1 MGAICV
7 QPGGVISDNGS
18 SVNAQT
24 YATFMPCIGNTT
36 TTTTTTTTPPPANN
50 YSFFRCSGSGIASVV
65 VSEASLISAGM
76 TPGTILNGL
85 ETIEITGSGNL
96 GSCYSFDD
104 MTSASLTGVGVV
116 SFNQCDCLSPA

>member
-50 YSFFRCSGSGIASVV
+50 YSFFRCSGSGIANVV
-65 VSEASLISAGM
+65 VSEASLINAGM
-76 TPGTILNGL
+76 PSGTILNGL
-85 ETIEITGSGNL
+85 YTIEITGSGNV
-96 GSCYSFDD
+96 GSCYSFDN
-104 MTSASLTGVGVV
+104 MTSASLTGPSVA
-116 SFNQCDCLSPA
+116 SFNQCECFEPA